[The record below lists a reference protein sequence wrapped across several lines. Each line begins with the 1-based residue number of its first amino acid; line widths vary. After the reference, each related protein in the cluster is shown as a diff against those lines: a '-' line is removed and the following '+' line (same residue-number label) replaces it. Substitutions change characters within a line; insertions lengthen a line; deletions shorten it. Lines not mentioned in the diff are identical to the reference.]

1 LLLVSRRGPA
11 APGIAELTR
20 ELAASGAQVSVAACD
35 VADRAAL
42 ADLLAGI
49 PAEHPL
55 TSVVHAAGVPAGG
68 TIDTLT
74 ADRLADVLRPTVLG
88 ARHLHELTEHHDL
101 AGFVL
106 CSALAGTVA
115 SPGQGSSAAA
125 SAFLDALAEQRAERG
140 LPAIAV
146 GWGPWLD
153 EGMRH
158 DSPAG
163 RRFLRR
169 TGTAAMAPHHATL
182 AFAELLGRDRGAL
195 LVADIDW
202 ARLLPLATGIRP
214 TRLFDDI
221 PEVVRIQQADV
232 DSAGAS
238 ALDELTRL
246 SRVDLGRR
254 LLKLVR
260 TEAAQVLGHRDG
272 SIADPHRP
280 FRDLGFD
287 STGSIEFR
295 NRLIQATGLALPAS
309 LVFDYP
315 TAITVVD
322 FMMTELE
329 LFGAPAAEPQNAVV
343 SLDSAT
349 DQEMFEFIG
358 NEFGIS

>member
-1 LLLVSRRGPA
+1 
-11 APGIAELTR
+11 
-20 ELAASGAQVSVAACD
+20 
-35 VADRAAL
+35 
-42 ADLLAGI
+42 
-49 PAEHPL
+49 
-55 TSVVHAAGVPAGG
+55 
-68 TIDTLT
+68 
-74 ADRLADVLRPTVLG
+74 
-88 ARHLHELTEHHDL
+88 
-101 AGFVL
+101 VL
-106 CSALAGTVA
+106 CSALAGTVG

-153 EGMRH
+153 EGMQH
-158 DSPAG
+158 NSPAG

-182 AFAELLGRDRGAL
+182 AFADLLGRDRGPL

-221 PEVVRIQQADV
+221 LEVVQIQQADV
-232 DSAGAS
+232 DSAGAA

-246 SRVDLGRR
+246 SRVDLRRR

-260 TEAAQVLGHRDG
+260 TEAAQVLGYRDG

-329 LFGAPAAEPQNAVV
+329 LFGAPAAEPQNAVA